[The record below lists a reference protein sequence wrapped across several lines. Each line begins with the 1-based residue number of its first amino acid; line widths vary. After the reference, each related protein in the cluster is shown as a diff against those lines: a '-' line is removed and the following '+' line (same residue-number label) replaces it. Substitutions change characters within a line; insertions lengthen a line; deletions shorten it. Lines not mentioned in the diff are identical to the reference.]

1 MLRQPSQLLWLLP
14 TTSLNHFLR
23 QVLLRKGG
31 IDEKGFDIQ
40 ARELVLF
47 PSYFHADPSL
57 LKPGMAERYQQV
69 WREFE
74 QGCAWNCTLCNVQRR
89 CL

>member
-1 MLRQPSQLLWLLP
+1 M
-14 TTSLNHFLR
+14 
-23 QVLLRKGG
+23 LLRKGG

-69 WREFE
+69 RGFS
-74 QGCAWNCTLCNVQRR
+74 GCGRFRR
-89 CL
+89 V